1 LAFQKRLARFFDCE
15 KTFMKR
21 LPFAL
26 RFSTPALAVALTV
39 FTALPGATAA
49 FAAKRMQTGSQAAP
63 ESAPRTL
70 SVKGLRERATI
81 RRDERGVAYVEAAN
95 ETDLYFAQGYATAAD
110 RLWQMDLLRRTA
122 AGELSEIFGRT
133 TLDMDKAHR
142 TLGLARV
149 AEATAAQ
156 TPAADL
162 EPLEAYARGVNAFI
176 EACGDT
182 SLPIEFR
189 ILQYR
194 PRPWR
199 PSDTFLIGKLFA
211 EDLSESWPVDIERA
225 LIADAP
231 KEKRDA
237 AYPSVSPLDVLV
249 VGSDD
254 SPKPSDEKKPSGGA
268 NVSSALAAA
277 ATRLQETLR
286 EARATVGLDAE
297 EHAASNNWVVSGKR
311 TETGKPLLANDPHLR
326 PSAPSIWHLVHLS
339 APDLRVAGVTAPGIP
354 GALIGHNERIAWG
367 CTNLG
372 PDVQDL
378 YLETFDPNNSR
389 RYKTPAGWREAE
401 VRTEEIKVRKNPLNP
416 ETETVKTEVTVTR
429 HGPII
434 LEENGK
440 RYALRWTALA
450 VEPLE
455 FSAYYKLNRAKN
467 WNDFRDALKQYRGAT
482 QNFVYADID
491 GHIGHYGA
499 GRIPIRKSGDGSLPY
514 DGATDDGEWTSF
526 IPFDELPHVYDPP
539 SGVIVTANSRIVGRS
554 YPYFLTNDWASPFR
568 SRRIAD
574 LIAAKPKL
582 SIEDFRA
589 IQGDAHSIAAE
600 RFARAIVAIA
610 RAANADDTEW
620 KAAVA
625 AFEKWDGRIAPDSR
639 EAALMRELMESF
651 GRRIIAEGFG
661 KDFAKRYTW
670 FNRATFYLTLLEN
683 QPKAWLPKEFS
694 DYDHALRA
702 CFRDA
707 RVSLTNQI
715 GPDETQWRWG
725 RIAKVRFPHPLAVA
739 PIVGGQFAVTPFP
752 QTGSGGL
759 LATPNVGA
767 SVSMRFIASPAN
779 WDSSQM
785 GVALGE
791 SGDPTSPHWKD
802 QLDDWRAVTPREF
815 PFTPSAVAAK
825 TKPALILTPQ
835 QAIPQHSHK

>member
-1 LAFQKRLARFFDCE
+1 MIALQPAFRIA
-15 KTFMKR
+15 
-21 LPFAL
+21 AL
-26 RFSTPALAVALTV
+26 ALAVILAA
-39 FTALPGATAA
+39 ALPAA
-49 FAAKRMQTGSQAAP
+49 PPVAAKRFVSNERSADDAP
-63 ESAPRTL
+63 TTL
-70 SVKGLRERATI
+70 SLKGLRERATI

-122 AGELSEIFGRT
+122 AGELSEIFGQT

-176 EACGDT
+176 EACGEK
-182 SLPIEFR
+182 SPPIEFR

-199 PSDTFLIGKLFA
+199 PADTFLIGKLFA
-211 EDLSESWPVDIERA
+211 EELSESWPVDIERA
-225 LIADAP
+225 LVAAAP

-237 AYPSVSPLDVLV
+237 AYPNASPFDVLV

-268 NVSSALAAA
+268 NVSFALADAA
-277 ATRLQETLR
+277 MRLQETLR

-339 APDLRVAGVTAPGIP
+339 APNLRVAGVTAPGIP

-378 YLETFDPNNSR
+378 YLETFDQNNSR
-389 RYKTPAGWREAE
+389 RYKTPGGWRDAE
-401 VRTEEIKVRKNPLNP
+401 VRTEEIKVRKTPLNP
-416 ETETVKTEVTVTR
+416 ETEIVKTEVTTTR
-429 HGPII
+429 HGPVI

-450 VEPLE
+450 IEPLE

-467 WNDFRDALKQYRGAT
+467 WDDFRDALKQYRGAT

-514 DGATDDGEWTSF
+514 DGATDDGEWTGF

-554 YPYFLTNDWASPFR
+554 YPYFLTNNWASPFR

-600 RFARAIVAIA
+600 RFTRAIVAIA
-610 RAANADDTEW
+610 RAANADDPEW

-625 AFEKWDGRIAPDSR
+625 AFEKWDGRITPDSR
-639 EAALMRELMESF
+639 EATLMRELMESF
-651 GRRIIAEGFG
+651 GRRVIAEGFG
-661 KDFAKRYTW
+661 KDFAKRYGW

-725 RIAKVRFPHPLAVA
+725 RIAKARFPHPLAVA
-739 PIVGGQFAVTPFP
+739 PVVGGQFTVAPFP

-767 SVSMRFIASPAN
+767 SVSMRFIANPAD
-779 WDSSQM
+779 WDQSRM

-791 SGDPTSPHWKD
+791 SGDPTSRHWND

-815 PFTPSAVAAK
+815 PFTASAVAAK
-825 TKPALILTPQ
+825 TKPAFILTPQ
-835 QAIPQHSHK
+835 